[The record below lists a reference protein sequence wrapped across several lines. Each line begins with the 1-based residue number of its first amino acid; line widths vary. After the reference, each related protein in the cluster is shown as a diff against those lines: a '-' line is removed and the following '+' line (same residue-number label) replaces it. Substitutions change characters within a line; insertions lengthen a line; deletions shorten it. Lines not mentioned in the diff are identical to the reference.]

1 MSMLGYKDIKDYIS
15 YMPVPVCVMD
25 GAGKIV
31 AANKKIG
38 EVFLYDGIEG
48 SDVFALLG
56 IRKED
61 LFAASMDIKDESNK
75 LEVNLEDERESKKAK
90 KQLKVERNDKIFKL
104 EVKGD
109 ITADEVLL
117 GIYFFDITE
126 QARLEALREDSKSCL
141 AIVNIDNFDELTSST
156 EDEDRLTIVSV
167 IDKKIRA
174 WANTM
179 KGSIT
184 RHKESQYLVFFENK
198 YLKEQKETKFP
209 ILDEIREVETDA
221 DFPVTLSIGIGV
233 SGGNPEENDDYAAEA
248 LDLALGRGGDQAVIK
263 NGDKLSY
270 YGGKAQT
277 VEKNNKG
284 KSRIIGHALKRLIDV
299 SSRVFIMGHK
309 NPDMDSF
316 GSSMGISRLVT
327 SRNKDAYI
335 IVDSYT
341 EALESLYGEAK
352 SSEAYNLIGN
362 AKAMELVDEDSLVII
377 LDTHRPGQT
386 ECQEIL
392 KTKARR
398 VVIDHHRKAEDFID
412 GPTLVHLEPY
422 ASSAA
427 EIVTEILQYTID
439 RKEVT
444 RLEAEALLAGIFVD
458 TNRFSVKSGVRT
470 FEAAAW
476 LRRAGADIANVKRLF
491 QVQQETF
498 RIRAKCVAA
507 AEISQCGI
515 AYSIC
520 EGKNLNSQIINSQV
534 ADELL
539 TIKGIFMSFVA
550 GQDNTGKT
558 VISARSIGSKNVQI
572 IMEEF
577 NGGGHLNSAGAQV
590 DMEPIEAIE
599 KIKDMLRKQEIERKQ
614 ED

>member
-1 MSMLGYKDIKDYIS
+1 
-15 YMPVPVCVMD
+15 
-25 GAGKIV
+25 
-31 AANKKIG
+31 
-38 EVFLYDGIEG
+38 
-48 SDVFALLG
+48 
-56 IRKED
+56 
-61 LFAASMDIKDESNK
+61 
-75 LEVNLEDERESKKAK
+75 
-90 KQLKVERNDKIFKL
+90 
-104 EVKGD
+104 
-109 ITADEVLL
+109 
-117 GIYFFDITE
+117 
-126 QARLEALREDSKSCL
+126 
-141 AIVNIDNFDELTSST
+141 
-156 EDEDRLTIVSV
+156 
-167 IDKKIRA
+167 
-174 WANTM
+174 M
-179 KGSIT
+179 KGSLI
-184 RHKESQYLVFFENK
+184 RHKESQYVAIFENQ
-198 YLKEQKETKFP
+198 YLKEQKEAKFP

-221 DFPVTLSIGIGV
+221 DFPVTLSMGIGINGAD
-233 SGGNPEENDDYAAEA
+233 PEIDADYAGEA
-248 LDLALGRGGDQAVIK
+248 LDLALGRGGDQVVIK

-299 SSRVFIMGHK
+299 SSKVFIMGHK

-316 GSSMGISRLVT
+316 GSSMGISRLVV

-341 EALESLYGEAK
+341 EALDSLYGEAK
-352 SSEAYNLIGN
+352 ASEAYNLIGN
-362 AKAMELVDEDSLVII
+362 AKAMELIDDDSLII
-377 LDTHRPGQT
+377 VLDTHRPGQT

-392 KTKARR
+392 STKARR

-412 GPTLVHLEPY
+412 SPTLVHLEPY

-439 RKEVT
+439 KKDVT
-444 RLEAEALLAGIFVD
+444 RLEADALLAGIFVD

-491 QVQQETF
+491 QIQGETF
-498 RIRAKCVAA
+498 RIRAKCIAA
-507 AEISQCGI
+507 AEISECGI

-520 EGKNLNSQIINSQV
+520 EGQNLNSQIINSQV

-539 TIKGIFMSFVA
+539 TIKGVFMSFVA
-550 GQDNTGKT
+550 GQDITGKT
-558 VISARSIGSKNVQI
+558 IISARSIGSKNVQVL
-572 IMEEF
+572 MEEF

-590 DMEPIEAIE
+590 DMDPHEAIE
-599 KIKDMLRKQEIERKQ
+599 KIKEMLRKQDIERKQ